1 MRWIGISVS
10 ALLMTVASVACTR
23 SFDAKYVPSMT
34 PLQQADQLR
43 AVRLGIGKFQDA
55 RRSVKADEPQSL
67 SHVSRAGAWRFGLT
81 YGGREMIPVNDL
93 VQALFVEEFGRAGI
107 RSSALPE
114 VLTKDGLPAM
124 RAAGE
129 KASVDHVL
137 GGRIVVFEWENE
149 DKFWYIHSRRSVALE
164 IHLLRVAESSLLLDT
179 VATGTDEN
187 DEGMGVLHTTNIDRL
202 LNRVFRLVVF
212 KVVEEVA
219 QKLAMDPRDVHVR
232 VSVSTP

>member
-1 MRWIGISVS
+1 MRSIGFWVGT
-10 ALLMTVASVACTR
+10 LLMTLASVGCTR
-23 SFDAKYVPSMT
+23 SYDAKYVPAMV
-34 PLQQADQLR
+34 PLAQADQLR

-55 RRSVKADEPQSL
+55 RSSVKADEPETAA
-67 SHVSRAGAWRFGLT
+67 HVAQQGPWRFGLT
-81 YGGREMIPVNDL
+81 HNGREMTPVADL

-114 VLTKDGLPAM
+114 VLTKDALPAM
-124 RAAGE
+124 RTAGE

-137 GGRIVVFEWENE
+137 GGRIVVFEWANE
-149 DKFWYIHSRRSVALE
+149 DKFWYIRSRRSVALE
-164 IHLLRVAESSLLLDT
+164 IYLLRVAESSLLLDT
-179 VATGTDEN
+179 VATGTDEK

-219 QKLAMDPRDVHVR
+219 QKLAMDPRDIHVR
-232 VSVSTP
+232 VAVSTP